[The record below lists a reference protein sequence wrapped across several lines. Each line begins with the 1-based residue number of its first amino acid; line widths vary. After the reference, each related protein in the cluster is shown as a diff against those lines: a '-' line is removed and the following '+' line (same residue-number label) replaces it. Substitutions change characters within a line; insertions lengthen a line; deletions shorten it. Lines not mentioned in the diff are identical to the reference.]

1 MPKSPSPHRT
11 TRIAFI
17 NLEGQL
23 ETMSPDGQERRTLS
37 QANRFF
43 QFPAWS
49 PDDGTIA
56 TIGGSRNGASVFAFR
71 DEDNADLG
79 KNGSGQLLFNRRGQ
93 VPIYLNWAP
102 NSSAISFIA
111 IAPPQ
116 QSFGL
121 HVVSLEQSGS
131 GSGLGVEGEEAGDSA
146 NGRMHHTLAVGR
158 PCFWDWSPE
167 GDQILLHLGF
177 AGEQNSRLAFIDPY
191 KPQSIRQSDDIA
203 QPGLFQ
209 SPSFSHS
216 GNYWAFARM
225 NGDESQL
232 VIDGKGFDERVTM
245 EHHGLVALSWSP
257 ARDQLAF
264 ISPPGPARTAYG
276 PLSLLDP
283 DGEASIITDEMVIA
297 FFWSP
302 DGRSI
307 AYFTVASTYE
317 HMRATIGLGRT
328 MREVIEEEM
337 PGGLLNEPK
346 EDDERTLRLNLWVV
360 DVETHEQRLMLTFQ
374 PLDIYINQFLPFF
387 DQYALSHRI
396 WSPDSNAIV
405 LPVLQGEQA
414 RVMVIPTASSHERP
428 HAIADGLMAFWSWQ

>member
-11 TRIAFI
+11 NRIAFI

-23 ETMSPDGQERRTLS
+23 ETTSPDGQERRTLS
-37 QANRFF
+37 QASRFF

-49 PDDGTIA
+49 PDDRNIA

-71 DEDNADLG
+71 DEDNPDLG
-79 KNGSGQLLFNRRGQ
+79 KYGSGQLLFNRRGQ

-102 NSSAISFIA
+102 NSSAITFIA

-121 HVVSLEQSGS
+121 HVVALERSEVGGEDADASGHT
-131 GSGLGVEGEEAGDSA
+131 
-146 NGRMHHTLAVGR
+146 HHTLAIGR

-177 AGEQNSRLAFIDPY
+177 AGEQNSRLAFINPY
-191 KPQSIRQSDDIA
+191 APQSIRQSDDIA

-209 SPSFSHS
+209 SPGISPS
-216 GNYWAFARM
+216 GNYWAFAQM
-225 NGDESQL
+225 IGENESQL
-232 VIDGKGFDERVTM
+232 VIDGKGFDERFTV

-276 PLSLLDP
+276 PLTVIEP
-283 DGEASIITDEMVIA
+283 DGEAIIITDEMVIA

-307 AYFTVASTYE
+307 AYFTVAGAYE
-317 HMRATIGLGRT
+317 QLRSSIGLGRP
-328 MREVIEEEM
+328 MRETIEEAM
-337 PGGLLNEPK
+337 PGGVLKEPPDN
-346 EDDERTLRLNLWVV
+346 DDRTLRLNLWVA
-360 DVETHEQRLMLTFQ
+360 DVETNQQRLMLTFQ

-405 LPVLQGEQA
+405 LPVLEGEHA
-414 RVMVIPTASSHERP
+414 KVMVIPTASPYERP
-428 HAIADGLMAFWSWQ
+428 RHIADGLMAFWSWQ

>member
-1 MPKSPSPHRT
+1 MPKSPSPQRT
-11 TRIAFI
+11 NRIAFI

-23 ETMSPDGQERRTLS
+23 ETTSPDGQERRTLS

-49 PDDGTIA
+49 PDDRTIA

-71 DEDNADLG
+71 DEPGADMG

-121 HVVSLEQSGS
+121 HVVSLGQSEA
-131 GSGLGVEGEEAGDSA
+131 EGDAEGDPS

-158 PCFWDWSPE
+158 PCFWDWSPD

-209 SPSFSHS
+209 SPGISHS

-225 NGDESQL
+225 NGEESQL
-232 VIDGKGFDERVTM
+232 VIDGRGFEERVTM

-276 PLSLLDP
+276 PLTLLEP
-283 DGEASIITDEMVIA
+283 DGEAAILTDEMVIA

-317 HMRATIGLGRT
+317 HLRSSIGLGRP
-328 MREVIEEEM
+328 MREKMEEEM
-337 PGGLLNEPK
+337 PGGLLKEPK
-346 EDDERTLRLNLWVV
+346 EEDERTLRLNLWVT
-360 DVETHEQRLMLTFQ
+360 DVETNEPRLMLTFQ

-387 DQYALSHRI
+387 DQYAISHRI

-405 LPVLQGEQA
+405 LPVLDGEHA
-414 RVMVIPTASSHERP
+414 KVMVIPTNSPYERP
-428 HAIADGLMAFWSWQ
+428 QHIADGLMAFWSWQ